1 MAKQAKAT
9 KSSGGDNFTRWLV
22 IGMVTLVVAS
32 GAIFSVVGEKSK
44 ANESFAI
51 LSDFKAGPTVVS
63 TVDDANGAGI
73 TFNNGAAKTVDIWE
87 DPQCPVCKNF
97 EDANGDYI
105 ESLVRDKKATVRFH
119 VLSFLGDESVR
130 AANASFCAAEE
141 GQYLDFHHAL
151 YAVQSPLENS
161 GFWSNDKLVSIG
173 AKIGITSKKFAD
185 CVTKGSKI
193 DLVKANYDSMQKFGV
208 QGTPTVFINGKLWER
223 KSPDFNLAEFKAA
236 VEAA

>member
-1 MAKQAKAT
+1 MAKQQAKT
-9 KSSGGDNFTRWLV
+9 QDNTTRWIV
-22 IGMVTLVVAS
+22 IAMVLLVVVTGVVFSLMGQNNKENAS
-32 GAIFSVVGEKSK
+32 LAALDGTKLKPAVTSTIDPTNGSAIVL
-44 ANESFAI
+44 N
-51 LSDFKAGPTVVS
+51 AGS
-63 TVDDANGAGI
+63 TKVI
-73 TFNNGAAKTVDIWE
+73 DIWE

-130 AANASFCAAEE
+130 AANASFCAADE

-161 GFWSNDKLVSIG
+161 GFWSNQKLIDI
-173 AKIGITSKKFAD
+173 ATKIGIKSTKFAN
-185 CVTKGSKI
+185 CVNKGSKI
-193 DLVKANYDSMQKFGV
+193 DVVKANYDSMSKYGV

>member
-1 MAKQAKAT
+1 MAQQKAKAQDNTTRWIVIAMVLLVVVTGVVFSLMSQNNKENASLAALDGTKLKPAVTATIDPANGSAIVLNPGQAK
-9 KSSGGDNFTRWLV
+9 V
-22 IGMVTLVVAS
+22 IDV
-32 GAIFSVVGEKSK
+32 
-44 ANESFAI
+44 
-51 LSDFKAGPTVVS
+51 
-63 TVDDANGAGI
+63 
-73 TFNNGAAKTVDIWE
+73 WE

-105 ESLVRDKKATVRFH
+105 ESLVRDNKATVRFH

-130 AANASFCAAEE
+130 AANASFCAADE

-161 GFWSNDKLVSIG
+161 GFWSIEKLVAIG
-173 AKIGITSKKFAD
+173 SKIGITSTKFAD
-185 CVTKGSKI
+185 CVNKGSKI
-193 DLVKANYDSMQKFGV
+193 DLVKANYDSMEKYGV
-208 QGTPTVFINGKLWER
+208 KGTPTVFINGKLWER